1 MSRVAHVID
10 VDSPRFD
17 REVVERSHQVP
28 VVVDFWAP
36 WCGPCRTLGPT
47 LEALAEA
54 GEGAWVLAKV
64 NVDQNQALAQE
75 YRVQGIPAV
84 KAIVNGRVVDEF
96 TGAQPRAVI
105 EAWLERLMPSRA
117 DEAIELG
124 ERAEQAGELDK
135 AEQVYRSA
143 VEEQPHHAAGLLGLA
158 RIALAR
164 DDVELASRWLE
175 AVLPGAEGEDTAEYQ
190 RIWFTLEA
198 ADLPR
203 VDELRSRVEADPS
216 DLEARWELGVA
227 LAAAGHYEA
236 ALSELLQI
244 VMRDRDFGDDLGR
257 ETMVRIFHILGQ
269 GSDETREWQKRLGR
283 AMY

>member
-17 REVVERSHQVP
+17 REVVERSHKVP

-84 KAIVNGRVVDEF
+84 KAIVDGRVVDEF

-124 ERAEQAGELDK
+124 ERAEQAGELDE

-143 VEEQPHHAAGLLGLA
+143 VEEEPHHAAGLLGLA

-175 AVLPGAEGEDTAEYQ
+175 AVLPGAEGKDTAEYQ

-198 ADLPR
+198 ADLPP
-203 VDELRSRVEADPS
+203 VAELRARVKADPS

-227 LAAAGHYEA
+227 LAAEGDYEA
-236 ALSELLQI
+236 ALSQLLQI
-244 VMRDRDFGDDLGR
+244 VMRDRDFADDLGR